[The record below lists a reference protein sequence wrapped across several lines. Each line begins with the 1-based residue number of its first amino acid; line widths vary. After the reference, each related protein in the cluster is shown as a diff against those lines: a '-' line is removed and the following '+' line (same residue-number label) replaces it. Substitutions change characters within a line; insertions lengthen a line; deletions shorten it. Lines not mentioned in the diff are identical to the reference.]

1 MLLCAFSK
9 LPQLGTIVA
18 TATADFDG
26 DGWVDVLLVT
36 NSNTSSLQGTVVWGA
51 ASGLLSGDHSL
62 LSDCVSLVLSFIICS
77 QETVQLLELGG
88 QRHLY

>member
-62 LSDCVSLVLSFIICS
+62 LSDCVSLVYYLYAGNS
-77 QETVQLLELGG
+77 TVVGTWRSMPLVLE
-88 QRHLY
+88 

>member
-36 NSNTSSLQGTVVWGA
+36 NDTSSLQGTVMWGA
-51 ASGLLSGDHSL
+51 ASGLLSGEYRL
-62 LSDCVSLVLSFIICS
+62 LSDCVSVVLSFIICM
-77 QETVQLLELGG
+77 QETVQLLGLGG
-88 QRHLY
+88 QCHLY

>member
-36 NSNTSSLQGTVVWGA
+36 NDTSSLQGTVVWGA
-51 ASGLLSGDHSL
+51 ASGLLSGDNRL
-62 LSDCVSLVLSFIICS
+62 LSDCVSLVLSFIICM
-77 QETVQLLELGG
+77 QETVQLLGLGG
-88 QRHLY
+88 QRHLF